1 MNTTIRFPADEIIE
15 DVYVSDPVSFE
26 AIVPR
31 SNVVMVRVIR
41 PGADGNLVAM
51 GKSGNLYQFYVRG
64 EGANT
69 KVIRSEE
76 HTSELQSLMRIS
88 YAVFCLKK
96 KTQKYKTTDK
106 TQSPRQ
112 TISSTYKINKVY
124 IR

>member
-69 KVIRSEE
+69 KVITDMSVDIMVAAARSEE
-76 HTSELQSLMRIS
+76 HTSELQSLMRSS

-96 KTQKYKTTDK
+96 KN
-106 TQSPRQ
+106 
-112 TISSTYKINKVY
+112 TI
-124 IR
+124 